1 MVEGLRVTPFQYYTS
16 VLESIMD
23 QERSYDSLPNF
34 TAADC
39 LRLLGIGRNEYIDL
53 MNQCRSG
60 RKLFRRKNVKDLLPS
75 KPVDINIEP
84 WWTVA
89 AGCIVEEDIK
99 LVSEQE
105 KELIDRIIDHGKQ
118 RAGGLDKQLIHSLY
132 KKGLIYLEVPIE
144 DSNYIVV
151 PPLEGFVMN
160 RVLGDYFETLL
171 YKIFVSIDEH
181 TSVGELASVLQID
194 AQSVKN
200 AVSLYCRLGFA
211 RKKCTDAEDC
221 HPSWKPSRN
230 KLLSMSPEG
239 ADPCLLDLSDALAE
253 IGAEEEKP
261 AALIDL
267 DEQDT
272 PKTKRICFLFDST
285 LTAFLMMGNLSP
297 ATMLAALLNVYQV
310 HVVPIIVI
318 ACVGVPSHV
327 DLCSVIYCSCLP
339 VNVSLQSWLLLHQM
353 HTLSF
358 SHHPVDQFK
367 AGSASIAFYGQL
379 SLRVLLKLDECF
391 GRESEDSSAYLNS
404 GSEELICDPVDNTDK
419 VPDFVISDNNAGYSS
434 DALDLSSMSAGR
446 PSVTKIGIPDV
457 GLNDWKITND
467 IENPCLFL
475 KFLAQNNV
483 QYFYFFFTLGL
494 LQTFAAETNRYA
506 TAYMQSHPNLSPEAR
521 GLKSHAVTM
530 FEVGKLLDESIDG
543 FLNELEKVST
553 ARDDSEGEARRY
565 FEHALI
571 LRATIL
577 ALRHSTSLHA
587 GLDLVRCESLYPL
600 EPDTLSR
607 LLAKNYSLLVSM
619 APLSKEIHPITSKYP
634 PHLGPATPEVNSIWF
649 KMFLYHITKDGPPS
663 ILLTRGTRLRK
674 LPSLLRKCDKVLVTS
689 WGHDPAVVPLTNL
702 LFALNDALTYSPVL
716 AQAYGVDKGAETRLV
731 PFPFKPKH
739 ADDISNNKGLDWSQH
754 SGLAALQE
762 ELDLE
767 HTCGYVTVALLR
779 PPTTTLKMELHHTP
793 PTPTSNVDKCP
804 GVGDGFSPERP
815 RNGFHSKECAEILK
829 QELDNL
835 STPNGSISS
844 SPNKSEDMEQRSPK
858 TTNQIDCDVSGWTI
872 LDCCFGV
879 PLFEAEV
886 NRSICASIVDTL
898 SGQESLEMLSQSNE
912 KLGAR
917 LKQFISYFHV
927 CIYLY
932 NLVFKLVFGTANMK
946 KDKIVMITFHC

>member
-1 MVEGLRVTPFQYYTS
+1 MSNDVELFIRQNTAWQKLPSNIKQSLGNSQKEYEKYIVNFSVKNQLRYRGNLVRQIRKDERRYYEEVLAYSRSSLLLYPYHLSDIMVEGLRVTPFQYYTS

-297 ATMLAALLNVYQV
+297 
-310 HVVPIIVI
+310 
-318 ACVGVPSHV
+318 
-327 DLCSVIYCSCLP
+327 
-339 VNVSLQSWLLLHQM
+339 
-353 HTLSF
+353 
-358 SHHPVDQFK
+358 
-367 AGSASIAFYGQL
+367 
-379 SLRVLLKLDECF
+379 
-391 GRESEDSSAYLNS
+391 
-404 GSEELICDPVDNTDK
+404 
-419 VPDFVISDNNAGYSS
+419 
-434 DALDLSSMSAGR
+434 
-446 PSVTKIGIPDV
+446 
-457 GLNDWKITND
+457 
-467 IENPCLFL
+467 
-475 KFLAQNNV
+475 
-483 QYFYFFFTLGL
+483 
-494 LQTFAAETNRYA
+494 
-506 TAYMQSHPNLSPEAR
+506 

-917 LKQFISYFHV
+917 LKQFISYFHDLNKSLNISMEKEV
-927 CIYLY
+927 VPWPKS
-932 NLVFKLVFGTANMK
+932 NLVFCNGKLREWDGK
-946 KDKIVMITFHC
+946 